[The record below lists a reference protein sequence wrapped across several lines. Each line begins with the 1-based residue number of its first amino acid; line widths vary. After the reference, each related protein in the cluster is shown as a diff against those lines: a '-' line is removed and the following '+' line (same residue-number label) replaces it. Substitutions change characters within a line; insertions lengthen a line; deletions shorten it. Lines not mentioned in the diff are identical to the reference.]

1 MHTHT
6 HTKKKPEKDAGC
18 KISDLLFDMIAIAKI
33 YSERQLIEAG
43 KDLMYVF
50 RKIAWWWTYL

>member
-50 RKIAWWWTYL
+50 RKIA